1 MTIAALAP
9 KRLARGMLANLV
21 TFATRVTVQFA
32 TLPLFFAHWP
42 SDRIG
47 SWMIVFAIPAYVAS
61 VGHSFAGAG
70 GNAALAAAQAGD
82 MHRARGDFRT
92 AWALSAAATAAL
104 ALTFVATGEILL
116 DWLTGELAGVPRAD
130 LRGAFWWL
138 ALYLVAVSQ
147 MSVLDVA
154 FRVAGRYPDHI
165 LINAVAQLAEIVAI
179 AICVTASD
187 SLAVLAM
194 GLALLRTAFA
204 LINLAFAWRVAPTLF
219 SRGASPLRKSLAKLW
234 KPSFAF
240 MAVPVIMGLNLQGY
254 LLLVGARYGPA
265 LLAAFVATRTLTRLL
280 DLFTSF
286 SYGVQYYEAGYLGAD
301 RRDIQ
306 RRQLATMTSV
316 TALVAIGFSAALLVS
331 GDVLQSLYTLGQTAF
346 DPAIAAVLLL
356 AAGIRALSA
365 SPMAMIA
372 SENRHSR
379 VVAIYLFGSVFAL
392 ALAAGLSLLGAPL
405 ALVLGGLVLAE
416 LAQALP
422 VFRALLRELG
432 LTLGGFFRLIFSRR
446 RLTDIAGIGR
456 LLLRAR

>member
-116 DWLTGELAGVPRAD
+116 DWLAGELSGIPRAD

-154 FRVAGRYPDHI
+154 
-165 LINAVAQLAEIVAI
+165 
-179 AICVTASD
+179 
-187 SLAVLAM
+187 
-194 GLALLRTAFA
+194 ALT
-204 LINLAFAWRVAPTLF
+204 T
-219 SRGASPLRKSLAKLW
+219 K
-234 KPSFAF
+234 
-240 MAVPVIMGLNLQGY
+240 
-254 LLLVGARYGPA
+254 
-265 LLAAFVATRTLTRLL
+265 
-280 DLFTSF
+280 
-286 SYGVQYYEAGYLGAD
+286 
-301 RRDIQ
+301 
-306 RRQLATMTSV
+306 
-316 TALVAIGFSAALLVS
+316 
-331 GDVLQSLYTLGQTAF
+331 
-346 DPAIAAVLLL
+346 
-356 AAGIRALSA
+356 
-365 SPMAMIA
+365 
-372 SENRHSR
+372 
-379 VVAIYLFGSVFAL
+379 
-392 ALAAGLSLLGAPL
+392 
-405 ALVLGGLVLAE
+405 
-416 LAQALP
+416 
-422 VFRALLRELG
+422 
-432 LTLGGFFRLIFSRR
+432 
-446 RLTDIAGIGR
+446 
-456 LLLRAR
+456 